1 MTKIIEC
8 TFRNNLNKEKE
19 KLIITA
25 NINTV
30 YKSG

>member
-8 TFRNNLNKEKE
+8 TFRNNLNKERQK
-19 KLIITA
+19 KIITA

-30 YKSG
+30 YESV